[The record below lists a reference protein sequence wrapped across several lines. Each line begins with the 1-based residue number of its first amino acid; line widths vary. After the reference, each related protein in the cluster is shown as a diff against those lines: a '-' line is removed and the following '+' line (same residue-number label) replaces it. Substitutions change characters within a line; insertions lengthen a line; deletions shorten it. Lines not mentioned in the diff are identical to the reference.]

1 MAFKL
6 KDNYGSLWPNENKNK
21 DNQPDYTGKINIGGT
36 EMELGGWKN
45 ETQSGKA
52 YLSLKASE
60 PREKKGSSDGDDGA
74 PF

>member
-6 KDNYGSLWPNENKNK
+6 KEDYGSLWQNENKSK
-21 DNQPDYTGKINIGGT
+21 DNQPDYTGKLNVGGT

-45 ETQSGKA
+45 ETKSGKA
-52 YLSLKASE
+52 YLSLKMSP
-60 PREKKGSSDGDDGA
+60 PREKKDSDDGA